1 MVSTAP
7 DEEVKRLLVF
17 AAACAPTRQLCN
29 ALSRTPLLMVVA
41 EDDRLRPTDLAI
53 DAYQRAR
60 EPKKLVIFKGGHFN
74 SMPIRNRV

>member
-1 MVSTAP
+1 
-7 DEEVKRLLVF
+7 
-17 AAACAPTRQLCN
+17 
-29 ALSRTPLLMVVA
+29 MVVA